1 MKNTRSKTKPV
12 KTGKEFGTR
21 YYLGCKDYT
30 DNFKPQKVKMSW
42 RKIKICCLLI

>member
-12 KTGKEFGTR
+12 KTGKW